1 MHEFALAQDIIS
13 SLETK
18 FKDDLKTITSIDIE
32 AGVFSGIVTDSLA
45 FGLETLFLEKQVKD
59 VEINIGMTEAK
70 AICECGNIYNPKA
83 VFELCPKCGST
94 VRTFEKGTDVLVK
107 SVNLREVKQ

>member
-13 SLETK
+13 TLETK
-18 FKDDLKTITSIDIE
+18 LKDDLKAITAIDIE
-32 AGVFSGIVTDSLA
+32 AGRFSGIIADSLV
-45 FGLETLFLEKQVKD
+45 FGLETLFFEKQIKNI
-59 VEINIGMTEAK
+59 EINVEMTEAR

-83 VFELCPKCGST
+83 VFELCPRCGST

-107 SVNLREVKQ
+107 SVNLREVEQ